1 MSVLKL
7 GTEFQGQ
14 PTEAGRAPRAND
26 QVFQKLLSFDE
37 LVLQQQQPRQPCYQ
51 VEIWSSLFGSHS
63 GYEDQTA
70 KCTECNNYYQQVLK
84 VPYFEALFEL
94 YFQVPLK
101 KQSYL
106 RGLFC

>member
-1 MSVLKL
+1 MPVLML

-37 LVLQQQQPRQPCYQ
+37 LVLQRQPASP
-51 VEIWSSLFGSHS
+51 VTKWWKSGPLSLSLWSSL

-70 KCTECNNYYQQVLK
+70 KCTKCNNYYQQVLK

-94 YFQVPLK
+94 YF
-101 KQSYL
+101 
-106 RGLFC
+106 